1 MARRGPFRLSL
12 PPFRRLEPAAPERP
26 LSASAEAL
34 TKDWIVRLIEHT
46 PLAQIRELPTDR
58 IVREVPP
65 LIEEILRAV
74 LERGDPAEVVGAGSE
89 LHRRIQGLASLRD
102 EGELTPELPR
112 DVAALETVL
121 LTAVKERLADD
132 PHALV
137 DAVERLI
144 QLFAVI
150 QGGLVEDL
158 LRTRSNEL
166 EWLAHTD
173 ALTGLFNLRYLRQQM
188 DHLLGL
194 QQRYGHPFA
203 LLLLDVDG
211 LKRVNDSFGHAA
223 GDEMLM
229 GVAEAIRAATRSVD
243 VPARIGGDEFCVL
256 APHQTASRAT
266 VLGDRLAT
274 GIETLESAD
283 GAQVGVS
290 IGVVACPEH
299 SSEPEQLLELADV
312 AMYRAK
318 AGGERVAIADP
329 EPGAVEAEN
338 DSPAPQ

>member
-1 MARRGPFRLSL
+1 LSL
-12 PPFRRLEPAAPERP
+12 PPFRRLEPADPERP
-26 LSASAEAL
+26 LSASAGEL
-34 TKDWIVRLIEHT
+34 TKDWILRLIEHT
-46 PLAQIRELPTDR
+46 SLEQIRDLPTDR

-74 LERGDPAEVVGAGSE
+74 LTGGEGPDAYAAGTE
-89 LHRRIQGLASLRD
+89 LHRRVQGLASLRD
-102 EGELTPELPR
+102 DGDLTPELPR

-121 LTAVKERLADD
+121 LNAVKERLSDD

-137 DAVERLI
+137 EAVERLI
-144 QLFAVI
+144 RLFAVI
-150 QGGLVEDL
+150 QSGLVEDL

-173 ALTGLFNLRYLRQQM
+173 TLTGLFNLRYLRQQM

-223 GDEMLM
+223 GDELLV
-229 GVAEAIRAATRSVD
+229 GVADAIRAATRSVD
-243 VPARIGGDEFCVL
+243 VAARIGGDEFCVL

-266 VLGDRLAT
+266 VLADRLAT

-283 GAQVGVS
+283 GARVGVS

-299 SSEPEQLLELADV
+299 ASDGERLLELADV

-318 AGGERVAIADP
+318 AAGDQVVIADP
-329 EPGAVEAEN
+329 EPDAVEAEN
-338 DSPAPQ
+338 DTTQ

>member
-1 MARRGPFRLSL
+1 MDHGSHLSL
-12 PPFRRLEPAAPERP
+12 PPFRRLEPADFERP
-26 LSASAEAL
+26 LSASAEEL
-34 TKDWIVRLIEHT
+34 TKDWIVRLVEHT
-46 PLAQIRELPTDR
+46 PLDQIRKLPTER

-74 LERGDPAEVVGAGSE
+74 LVRGETPDIGPGSE
-89 LHRRIQGLASLRD
+89 LHRRIEELASLRD
-102 EGELTPELPR
+102 EGELTAELPR
-112 DVAALETVL
+112 DIAALETVL
-121 LTAVKERLADD
+121 LRAVKERLAND
-132 PHALV
+132 PNALV

-144 QLFAVI
+144 TLFSVI
-150 QGGLVEDL
+150 QSGLVEEL
-158 LRTRSNEL
+158 LRERSSEL

-173 ALTGLFNLRYLRQQM
+173 TLTGLYNLRYLRQQM

-223 GDEMLM
+223 GDELLV

-243 VPARIGGDEFCVL
+243 VSARIGGDEFCVL

-266 VLGDRLAT
+266 ILGERLAA
-274 GIETLESAD
+274 GIEQIESAD
-283 GAQVGVS
+283 GNPVGVS

-299 SSEPEQLLELADV
+299 AGEPERLLELADM
-312 AMYRAK
+312 AMYAAK
-318 AGGERVAIADP
+318 AGGERVKIAEP
-329 EPGAVEAEN
+329 EPDAVETEN
-338 DSPAPQ
+338 GG

>member
-1 MARRGPFRLSL
+1 LSL
-12 PPFRRLEPAAPERP
+12 PPFRRLEPADPERP
-26 LSASAEAL
+26 LSASAEEL

-46 PLAQIRELPTDR
+46 PLEQIRELPTDR
-58 IVREVPP
+58 IAREVPP
-65 LIEEILRAV
+65 LIEEILRTV
-74 LERGDPAEVVGAGSE
+74 LGSGDPPDVAPGSE
-89 LHRRIQGLASLRD
+89 LHRRIEELASLRD
-102 EGELTPELPR
+102 DGELTPELPR
-112 DVAALETVL
+112 DIAALESVL
-121 LTAVKERLADD
+121 LRALKERLAGR
-132 PHALV
+132 PEELV

-144 QLFAVI
+144 NLFAVI
-150 QGGLVEDL
+150 QSGLVEEL
-158 LRTRSNEL
+158 LRERSSEL

-223 GDEMLM
+223 GDELLV
-229 GVAEAIRAATRSVD
+229 GVAEAIKAATRSVD

-266 VLGDRLAT
+266 VLGDRLAS
-274 GIETLESAD
+274 GIEAIESAD
-283 GAQVGVS
+283 GATVGVS

-299 SSEPEQLLELADV
+299 ASEPERLLELADV
-312 AMYRAK
+312 AMYSAK
-318 AGGERVAIADP
+318 AGGERLKIAEPQP
-329 EPGAVEAEN
+329 EAVETEN
-338 DSPAPQ
+338 GK

>member
-1 MARRGPFRLSL
+1 MSL
-12 PPFRRLEPAAPERP
+12 PPFRRLEPADPERP
-26 LSASAEAL
+26 LSASAEEL
-34 TKDWIVRLIEHT
+34 TKDWIVHLIEHT
-46 PLAQIRELPTDR
+46 PLEQIRDLPTDR
-58 IVREVPP
+58 LAREVPP
-65 LIEEILRAV
+65 MIEEVLGAV
-74 LERGDPAEVVGAGSE
+74 VVRGEAPDVAPGSE
-89 LHRRIQGLASLRD
+89 LHGRIQELASLRGR
-102 EGELTPELPR
+102 GELTPELPR
-112 DVAALETVL
+112 DIAALETVL
-121 LTAVKERLADD
+121 LRAVKERLTDD
-132 PHALV
+132 PEALV
-137 DAVERLI
+137 AAVERLVR
-144 QLFAVI
+144 LFAVI
-150 QGGLVEDL
+150 QGSLVEDL

-203 LLLLDVDG
+203 LLLLDIDG

-223 GDEMLM
+223 GDELLV

-266 VLGDRLAT
+266 ILSERLAA
-274 GIETLESAD
+274 GIEAIQSAD
-283 GAQVGVS
+283 GAHVGVS

-299 SSEPEQLLELADV
+299 SSDPERLLELADV

-318 AGGERVAIADP
+318 AGGERVAIAEP
-329 EPGAVEAEN
+329 EEGVVEAEDN
-338 DSPAPQ
+338 SHT

>member
-1 MARRGPFRLSL
+1 LSL
-12 PPFRRLEPAAPERP
+12 PPFRRLEPADPERP
-26 LSASAEAL
+26 LSASAEEL
-34 TKDWIVRLIEHT
+34 TKEWIVRLIEHT
-46 PLAQIRELPTDR
+46 SLEQIRDLPTDR
-58 IVREVPP
+58 IAREVPP
-65 LIEEILRAV
+65 LIEQILRAV
-74 LERGDPAEVVGAGSE
+74 LTRGEEQDAIAAGSE
-89 LHRRIQGLASLRD
+89 LHRRVQGLASLRD
-102 EGELTPELPR
+102 EGDLTPELPR
-112 DVAALETVL
+112 DIAALEIVL
-121 LTAVKERLADD
+121 LNAVKERLTDD

-137 DAVERLI
+137 EAVERLI
-144 QLFAVI
+144 RLFAVI

-173 ALTGLFNLRYLRQQM
+173 SLTGLFNLRYLRQQM

-223 GDEMLM
+223 GDELLV

-243 VPARIGGDEFCVL
+243 VSARIGGDEFCVL

-266 VLGDRLAT
+266 VLADRLAT
-274 GIETLESAD
+274 GIEALESAD
-283 GAQVGVS
+283 GAHVGVS

-299 SSEPEQLLELADV
+299 SDDPERLLELADV

-318 AGGERVAIADP
+318 AGGERVVIADP
-329 EPGAVEAEN
+329 EPDAVEAEN
-338 DSPAPQ
+338 DTPAPQ

>member
-1 MARRGPFRLSL
+1 MSL
-12 PPFRRLEPAAPERP
+12 PPFRRLEPADPERP
-26 LSASAEAL
+26 LSASAEEL

-46 PLAQIRELPTDR
+46 PLEQVRKLPTER
-58 IVREVPP
+58 IAREVPP
-65 LIEEILRAV
+65 LIEDILRAV
-74 LERGDPAEVVGAGSE
+74 LVPGETPEVGPGSE
-89 LHRRIQGLASLRD
+89 LHRRIEELASLRD

-121 LTAVKERLADD
+121 LRAVKERLSGD
-132 PHALV
+132 PEALV
-137 DAVERLI
+137 AAVERLI
-144 QLFAVI
+144 KLFALI
-150 QGGLVEDL
+150 QSGLVDEL
-158 LRTRSNEL
+158 LRERSSEL

-173 ALTGLFNLRYLRQQM
+173 ALTGLYNLRYLRQQV

-223 GDEMLM
+223 GDELLV

-266 VLGDRLAT
+266 VLGERLAA
-274 GIETLESAD
+274 GIEQIESAD
-283 GAQVGVS
+283 GSNVGVS

-299 SSEPEQLLELADV
+299 ASDPERLLELADV
-312 AMYRAK
+312 AMYAAK
-318 AGGERVAIADP
+318 AGGERVKIADP
-329 EPGAVEAEN
+329 EPEPDAVETEN
-338 DSPAPQ
+338 GS